1 MSKGKTYTR
10 SEFVDEFG
18 AFIHKEIKGTGIL
31 AGTLIAQAILESS
44 GKDSSGNWKVGGS
57 KLSREA
63 KNYFGI
69 KASNGWKG
77 KIYNID
83 TGEVYNGKEVVV
95 NANFRAYNSV
105 KDSIRDYVKFLQENG
120 RYAKAGVFK
129 AKTVEEQAK
138 RLKQAG
144 YATASAYADTVNKV
158 YLSVK
163 DKVDNSYKKY
173 KQVKTAKLIGLSVF
187 LIVLVPTIAYLYQN
201 KRK

>member
-18 AFIHKEIKGTGIL
+18 AFIHKEVKGTGIL
-31 AGTLIAQAILESS
+31 AGTLISQAILESS
-44 GKDSSGNWKVGGS
+44 SKDSSGNWKVGGS

-63 KNYFGI
+63 NNFFGI
-69 KASNGWKG
+69 KSNNGWKG

-83 TGEVYNGKEVVV
+83 TGEVYNGNKVIV

-105 KDSIRDYVKFLQENG
+105 KDSIRDYVKFLTENG

-129 AKTVEEQAK
+129 AKTVAEQAK

-144 YATASAYADTVNKV
+144 YATSLDYADTVSKV
-158 YLSVK
+158 YSSVK
-163 DKVDNSYKKY
+163 DDIDNSYKKY
-173 KQVKTAKLIGLSVF
+173 KQVKTAKLIGFS
-187 LIVLVPTIAYLYQN
+187 IVLVALVPTIVYLYKN
-201 KRK
+201 KK